1 MSEAMK
7 IHHPLG
13 EVRIAPASKV
23 NAARLKRVIRVAL
36 DDYLDE
42 VHVPAA
48 LVHAEARE
56 RHGASY
62 GTPGYYLRLYRLR
75 ANLSQVEL
83 AERAKMLQHHLSEME
98 HNKRPIGKTLAKR
111 LAKILRCDY
120 QRLL

>member
-1 MSEAMK
+1 MSEALK

-13 EVRIAPASKV
+13 DVRIAPANKV
-23 NAARLKRVIRVAL
+23 NAVRLKRVIRTAL

-42 VHVPAA
+42 VRVPAA
-48 LVHAEARE
+48 LVHAEARG
-56 RHGASY
+56 RHAANY

-75 ANLSQVEL
+75 ANLSQVGL
-83 AERAKMLQHHLSEME
+83 AEKTKMLQHHLSEME
-98 HNKRPIGKTLAKR
+98 HSKRPIGKTLAKR